1 MSSVPRETVSC
12 GVRVSS
18 VGQLRSVDVRGVG
31 LLRGVPVRGVPLR
44 GVRVGCVHQLRGV
57 RSALALPDG
66 LSHQSPREVLSVA
79 MQELRRAAGAR
90 KFSRVAR
97 RLAAL
102 AEGRSERVTWSSRTW
117 PSRKS
122 LRGVC

>member
-1 MSSVPRETVSC
+1 MSSVPRDTLLRGVS
-12 GVRVSS
+12 VSS
-18 VGQLRSVDVRGVG
+18 VGQLRGVQFSGVR
-31 LLRGVPVRGVPLR
+31 LRSVPVRGVGQLR
-44 GVRVGCVHQLRGV
+44 GVRV

-66 LSHQSPREVLSVA
+66 QSHQSPREVLSVA
-79 MQELRRAAGAR
+79 LNELRRAAEAR

-102 AEGRSERVTWSSRTW
+102 AEGRIERITWS
-117 PSRKS
+117 SRKS